1 MGKEEAKKELN
12 WSQNMLTSRVSLPPS
27 ENPEG
32 PQGLQVSMRNIK
44 QNSGQPSS
52 DLIRSIEPVI
62 LDLIRQGR
70 GNGIEDEQ
78 IKFNDPSRYIPSL
91 TNTKVQAIISERLTT
106 GDGNTSFIAQ
116 SAKDVPQLAYESFFS
131 EQGKVSFPGV
141 SEAIFSVKFEET
153 GEKCLNPSLMRLM
166 MKLFM
171 SYQNEFLVNVIPLM
185 DTYTGINMPTTISI
199 IQDYLYRK
207 LEFSLLKNN
216 VLTLFEEE
224 MDSFV
229 DFYDFQRTRISPDGI
244 EEPISELDPLTA
256 SFKEKMKEVI
266 RQYLLRSFDR
276 MPPNRLLNQTPFG
289 ITATLGE
296 NFLEDE
302 GAIDTYIA
310 WFVSSILGDILFP
323 GDFLTLTQRR
333 VIATI
338 RKNWLDNPQDPVA
351 KNHVLQLATYYTPVS
366 LLYGLY
372 YTSYDFYVPISEE
385 YSFYRRI
392 FESPRQ
398 QIFSALKSLKNP
410 LLIPDVTFGIESL
423 TIGSADYTIPGDTI
437 FDEV

>member
-1 MGKEEAKKELN
+1 M
-12 WSQNMLTSRVSLPPS
+12 
-27 ENPEG
+27 
-32 PQGLQVSMRNIK
+32 
-44 QNSGQPSS
+44 
-52 DLIRSIEPVI
+52 
-62 LDLIRQGR
+62 
-70 GNGIEDEQ
+70 
-78 IKFNDPSRYIPSL
+78 
-91 TNTKVQAIISERLTT
+91 
-106 GDGNTSFIAQ
+106 
-116 SAKDVPQLAYESFFS
+116 
-131 EQGKVSFPGV
+131 
-141 SEAIFSVKFEET
+141 
-153 GEKCLNPSLMRLM
+153 
-166 MKLFM
+166 
-171 SYQNEFLVNVIPLM
+171 
-185 DTYTGINMPTTISI
+185 
-199 IQDYLYRK
+199 
-207 LEFSLLKNN
+207 
-216 VLTLFEEE
+216 
-224 MDSFV
+224 
-229 DFYDFQRTRISPDGI
+229 
-244 EEPISELDPLTA
+244 
-256 SFKEKMKEVI
+256 
-266 RQYLLRSFDR
+266 RSFDR
-276 MPPNRLLNQTPFG
+276 MPPNRLLNQTPFR

-302 GAIDTYIA
+302 GAIDTYIT
-310 WFVSSILGDILFP
+310 WFAVSILNDFLFP

-338 RKNWLDNPQDPVA
+338 RNNWLDNRQDPVA